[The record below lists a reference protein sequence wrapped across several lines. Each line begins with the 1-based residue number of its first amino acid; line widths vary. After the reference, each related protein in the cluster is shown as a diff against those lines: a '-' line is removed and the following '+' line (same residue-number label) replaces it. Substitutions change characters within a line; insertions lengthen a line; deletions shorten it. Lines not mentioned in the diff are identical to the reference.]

1 MTLGG
6 LAAAMVV
13 LWIVLCAALWHLA
26 GRVEAMDRRAARVPG
41 RTAPQVRSGE

>member
-13 LWIVLCAALWHLA
+13 LWIILCVLLWRLA
-26 GRVEAMDRRAARVPG
+26 GRVEAMERRSVRIAGRAASQ
-41 RTAPQVRSGE
+41 ARSGD